1 MIYNK
6 EYKYDYYMKNKNIK
20 AVDLDS
26 VLEKKLKNKK
36 FKEDFD
42 EFGLQL
48 SVAYEIIKLRKAR
61 KMSQA
66 LLAEKIGTTQSNIA
80 RFESGGQNFSLNFL
94 GKVAKALE
102 SELVVSF
109 KD

>member
-1 MIYNK
+1 
-6 EYKYDYYMKNKNIK
+6 MKNKNIK
-20 AVDLDS
+20 AIDLDS

-42 EFGLQL
+42 EYGLKL
-48 SVAYEIIKLRKAR
+48 SVSYEIIKLRKAR

-80 RFESGGQNFSLNFL
+80 RFEAGHQNFSLNFL

-102 SELVVSF
+102 SELIVSF
-109 KD
+109 KS